1 MDLSMLPKVD
11 KILLALEKEGL
22 NQPLLAESAKE
33 AVERLRESLTE
44 LHKGGQPLIS
54 DRGLLFAQ
62 ALTLTRDIY
71 RAKVR
76 PSLKAVINATGVVL
90 HTNLGRAPLAAE
102 AVAAVGDIARGY
114 CNLELALET
123 GKRGSRYSHV
133 VQLLKD
139 ITGAEDALVV
149 NNNAAAVLL
158 VLDTLAKRGE
168 AIVSRGQL
176 VEIGDSFRIPDI
188 MKKSG
193 VRLVEVG
200 TTNRTRLSDYAEAI
214 GDRTKMIM
222 QVHPSNFRITGFHE
236 AVKTTD
242 LAALARDH
250 GIPMMDDLGAGC
262 IFPLAARHIGEEPLV
277 ADVVGSGADI
287 VTCSGD
293 KLLGGPQAGL
303 ILGRRRY
310 IEKIKKNP
318 LIRALRVD
326 KFTIAALEATLHI
339 YRRGEAE
346 QLIPTVAMLT
356 APLPQ
361 LAERAELLAALLRRQ
376 DPKQQLFS
384 VEVVRGN
391 SETGGGSLPG
401 VELPAYLLE
410 VVSPHLKAQRLMA
423 ALRRGDPPLM
433 AYIREDKLMLDP
445 RTMSDADLATAAA
458 LIARYCAAA
467 RK

>member
-22 NQPLLAESAKE
+22 NPPLLAESAKE

-44 LHKGGQPLIS
+44 LNKGGQPVVS

-62 ALTLTRDIY
+62 ALTLTREIY
-71 RAKVR
+71 RAKIR
-76 PSLKAVINATGVVL
+76 PSLKPVINATGVVL

-133 VQLLKD
+133 VQLLKE

-193 VRLVEVG
+193 VHLVEVG

-214 GDRTKMIM
+214 SERTKMIM

-236 AVKTTD
+236 AVKTAD
-242 LAALARDH
+242 LVALARDR
-250 GIPMMDDLGAGC
+250 GLPVMDDLGAGC

-293 KLLGGPQAGL
+293 KLLGGPQAGI
-303 ILGRRRY
+303 ILGRRSY

-318 LIRALRVD
+318 LTRALRVD
-326 KFTIAALEATLHI
+326 KFTIAALEATLRI

-376 DPKQQLFS
+376 DPERQLFC
-384 VEVVRGN
+384 VEVIRGN

-410 VVSPHLKAQRLMA
+410 ITSPHLTAQRLMT

-458 LIARYCAAA
+458 LVAKYCAAA
-467 RK
+467 Q